1 MFGSV
6 RWLATSTEFEIIWR
20 FQAGR
25 ARRLG
30 ASRRGESNSELFGW
44 YIWQAVLDS
53 GVMVQGLGVKIEGL
67 RVQGSGYSYR
77 SSNVN
82 SVSGFVLGIWSA
94 RVGIWDLG
102 FRIWYLGY
110 RGSECR
116 FSCLN
121 LRGRG

>member
-1 MFGSV
+1 
-6 RWLATSTEFEIIWR
+6 
-20 FQAGR
+20 
-25 ARRLG
+25 LG
-30 ASRRGESNSELFGW
+30 LPGDSNSELFGW

-53 GVMVQGLGVKIEGL
+53 GVVVQGLGVKIEGL
-67 RVQGSGYSYR
+67 IRVQGSGYSYR

-82 SVSGFVLGIWSA
+82 SVSGFVRGIWSA